1 VQIKVPS
8 KSVRAFFQEGL
19 EKSTE
24 KGSKTDKMLRDRE
37 SISITFCLLTT
48 KIMNDGELSINLY
61 FYNLM
66 TDVHQRGSREIVQSR
81 VYKKNFLI
89 IPFLNQN

>member
-1 VQIKVPS
+1 VLS

-37 SISITFCLLTT
+37 SISITFCL
-48 KIMNDGELSINLY
+48 
-61 FYNLM
+61 
-66 TDVHQRGSREIVQSR
+66 
-81 VYKKNFLI
+81 
-89 IPFLNQN
+89 